1 MMPSRLLL
9 MAALLGLV
17 GLVGAPRVAR
27 AGRIKVAVVP
37 SIAVNLDA
45 ARVDALSQDLAEA
58 LRTEL
63 DIDSVGGLD
72 VRRLLPSQGLPPDCV
87 ANQAC
92 VNDVARRLGAQQL
105 LFVVMIDTGS
115 GGAIQVD
122 TTWVDA
128 VAHLSAPR
136 PAIDIAAIAG
146 ARSRF
151 VSAARQLLPDAPVRP
166 RPQATGIGKMSTPV
180 PRHFTL
186 PAYLTAGATV
196 VGLGVGISFGLSA
209 RGKYSDCENMAKLG
223 AICPSDRTGS
233 IRTTALV
240 ADLGWF
246 AALGATI
253 ATAVM
258 YATSGEAS
266 HVIVE
271 PTPGGAAVTAVG
283 RF

>member
-1 MMPSRLLL
+1 MMQSRLILI
-9 MAALLGLV
+9 AGLLGLL
-17 GLVGAPRVAR
+17 GLLGMPRAAR
-27 AGRIKVAVVP
+27 ADHIKVAVVP

-63 DIDSVGGLD
+63 DVDAVGGLD
-72 VRRLLPSQGLPPDCV
+72 VRRLLPSQGLAPDCV

-92 VNDVARRLGAQQL
+92 VTDVARRLGAQQL

-122 TTWVDA
+122 STWVDA

-151 VSAARQLLPDAPVRP
+151 VSAAQQLLPDAPVRP
-166 RPQATGIGKMSTPV
+166 KPKATGIGRMSTPV
-180 PRHFTL
+180 LRHFTL
-186 PAYLTAGATV
+186 PAYFTAGATA
-196 VGLGVGISFGLSA
+196 VGLGVGISLGISV
-209 RGKYSDCENMAKLG
+209 RGKYKDCEDLANRGTECTQSRK
-223 AICPSDRTGS
+223 DS
-233 IRTTALV
+233 IRNTALV
-240 ADLGWF
+240 ADVGWF
-246 AALGATI
+246 LALGSTI

-258 YATSGEAS
+258 YATSSEAS

-271 PTPGGAAVTAVG
+271 PTHGGAAVTAVG
-283 RF
+283 TF

>member
-1 MMPSRLLL
+1 MMQSRLILITG
-9 MAALLGLV
+9 LLGLL
-17 GLVGAPRVAR
+17 GTPRVAS
-27 AGRIKVAVVP
+27 AGRLKVAVVP

-63 DIDSVGGLD
+63 DVDAVGGLD

-92 VNDVARRLGAQQL
+92 VNDVANRLGAQQL

-122 TTWVDA
+122 STWVDA

-151 VSAARQLLPDAPVRP
+151 VSAAQQLLPDAPVRP
-166 RPQATGIGKMSTPV
+166 KPKATGIGRMSTPV
-180 PRHFTL
+180 ARHFTL
-186 PAYLTAGATV
+186 PTYLTAGATA
-196 VGLGVGISFGLSA
+196 VGLGVGIFVGNSA
-209 RGKYSDCENMAKLG
+209 RGKYKDCEDMANRGIDCTQSRK
-223 AICPSDRTGS
+223 DS
-233 IRTTALV
+233 IRNTALV
-240 ADLGWF
+240 ADFGWLV
-246 AALGATI
+246 AVGATI
-253 ATAVM
+253 ATAVI
-258 YATSGEAS
+258 YAGSSEAS

>member
-1 MMPSRLLL
+1 MLLL
-9 MAALLGLV
+9 ATVLGLGCLA
-17 GLVGAPRVAR
+17 GLPRVAS
-27 AGRIKVAVVP
+27 AGHLKVAVVP
-37 SIAVNLDA
+37 SIAVNLEA

-63 DIDSVGGLD
+63 DIDAIGGLD

-92 VNDVARRLGAQQL
+92 IADVARRLEATQL
-105 LFVVMIDTGS
+105 LFVVMIDTGT

-122 TTWVDA
+122 STWVDA

-146 ARSRF
+146 AKSRF

-196 VGLGVGISFGLSA
+196 VGLGVGISFGIMA
-209 RGKYSDCENMAKLG
+209 RSGYEDCKTM
-223 AICPSDRTGS
+223 GS
-233 IRTTALV
+233 GGHPCTSKQTDPIRTQALV
-240 ADLGWF
+240 ADIGWF
-246 AALGATI
+246 TAVGATI